1 MKLKIKPSTLNSS
14 VRGKEKFQATQG
26 KKQEAHQKKK
36 HHSKMGT
43 NSQCHINNI
52 GGKKQQLRNP
62 WDFSTPVLNKSL
74 VLTLEQSRGLK
85 VTGNS
90 ECIELNWDG
99 CRELPIT

>member
-26 KKQEAHQKKK
+26 KKQAAQQKKK

-43 NSQCHINNI
+43 NSQRHINNI
-52 GGKKQQLRNP
+52 GGKKQQLRNS
-62 WDFSTPVLNKSL
+62 WDFSTPVLKSL

-90 ECIELNWDG
+90 ECIELNQDG